1 MNEQMPIDEKFLLT
15 TILDSIKKE
24 INVEKIEVL
33 KLI

>member
-1 MNEQMPIDEKFLLT
+1 MPIDEKFLLT